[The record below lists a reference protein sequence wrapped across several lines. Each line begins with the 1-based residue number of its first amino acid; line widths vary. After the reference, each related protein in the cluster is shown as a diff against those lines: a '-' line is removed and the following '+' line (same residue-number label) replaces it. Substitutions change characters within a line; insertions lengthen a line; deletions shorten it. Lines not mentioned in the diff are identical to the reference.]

1 MWDNSCAW
9 LAQVLSVVTIG
20 NDQDGLTLETALGME
35 TSTFICHFTCPSFAI
50 NEVPC
55 LFCAEYPSKG
65 CWKRV
70 DYCLLR
76 GTGKILLLLCPMSV
90 SLCLL

>member
-70 DYCLLR
+70 DTASCEAPGRFCYC
-76 GTGKILLLLCPMSV
+76 CAP
-90 SLCLL
+90 